1 MFGVVVVVVRTVPV
15 PEEFCNRNLIG
26 MKALLCMCGINSPAR
41 RYSARLSVS
50 ALVAREAG
58 VHAAH
63 EIWVAVLLVGLL
75 ERLHDQSADNEY
87 DDLRARWQDDARQ

>member
-15 PEEFCNRNLIG
+15 QEEFWNRNLIG

-50 ALVAREAG
+50 ASAGEREEGEREGERGGRERERERRLENVAWNVGAG
-58 VHAAH
+58 
-63 EIWVAVLLVGLL
+63 
-75 ERLHDQSADNEY
+75 
-87 DDLRARWQDDARQ
+87 DLPRRPPDG